1 MVTIRLAVSVTRCV
15 IIRGMCSAPQP
26 LLAATNCF
34 RPTPDDVEAV
44 SRGLPAKHRGTGS
57 RGVPHRLNSEERMLF
72 DLARRKG
79 WIELTQGLRRTTQG
93 GNPDSPLRNTY
104 RSWCDSQ
111 GVAAIFVHKQVNCV
125 PFSWPGDGLLP
136 LYTLRDYVALFLVGR
151 QGRSDKLDEV
161 VVDLSPLRAPANFAA
176 ATQIILSA
184 VPAGVVAMG
193 WSGRG
198 LLNTPP
204 SLSPAQNA
212 DSAEPLREAE
222 DAVPNEELA
231 AEITRLGDEVRA
243 LKAEKADGVVI
254 KAAVA
259 ALLSA
264 KAKAKASASASASAA
279 YEQEMAEVV
288 GSTVSHAGTAQRSTA
303 QPKPKSETK
312 DVDEH
317 RTAPI
322 HRLPMC
328 TIGWARPRGEAKALA
343 RFLASLL
350 GTAPPKH
357 KREAFKTTGDDDDD
371 DDDTEVD
378 DSDGIDH
385 RF

>member
-1 MVTIRLAVSVTRCV
+1 M
-15 IIRGMCSAPQP
+15 
-26 LLAATNCF
+26 
-34 RPTPDDVEAV
+34 
-44 SRGLPAKHRGTGS
+44 
-57 RGVPHRLNSEERMLF
+57 
-72 DLARRKG
+72 
-79 WIELTQGLRRTTQG
+79 
-93 GNPDSPLRNTY
+93 
-104 RSWCDSQ
+104 
-111 GVAAIFVHKQVNCV
+111 
-125 PFSWPGDGLLP
+125 
-136 LYTLRDYVALFLVGR
+136 
-151 QGRSDKLDEV
+151 

-204 SLSPAQNA
+204 SLSSAQDA

-222 DAVPNEELA
+222 DAMPNELA
-231 AEITRLGDEVRA
+231 AEITRLGDEVRS
-243 LKAEKADGVVI
+243 LKAKKADGVVI

-264 KAKAKASASASASAA
+264 KAKASASAA

-288 GSTVSHAGTAQRSTA
+288 GSTVSHAGTAQWIKA
-303 QPKPKSETK
+303 QPKPKSEQ

-371 DDDTEVD
+371 TEVD